1 MKMMTGLKRTTTST
15 ILLRECQELR
25 PQRRQSFMAHP
36 FKTLRSRISSL
47 GKKCEAP
54 ARKTEEEE
62 QSLGEQKEPLRREPS
77 STSAR
82 PSFEVALPPHPRDQA
97 RIRFSHSARAQFP
110 EDWQPSLHPQSRR
123 NSTLRDSS
131 NRRRSLCASPTSTT
145 TSDHSMWPSLGE
157 RFKLFRLL
165 VVATPSLQHFTSP
178 NP

>member
-1 MKMMTGLKRTTTST
+1 MTDRITANYGVSS
-15 ILLRECQELR
+15 ELR

-77 STSAR
+77 VTQQDHHLRLLFLLTLEIKHESIFTY
-82 PSFEVALPPHPRDQA
+82 
-97 RIRFSHSARAQFP
+97 ARAQFP